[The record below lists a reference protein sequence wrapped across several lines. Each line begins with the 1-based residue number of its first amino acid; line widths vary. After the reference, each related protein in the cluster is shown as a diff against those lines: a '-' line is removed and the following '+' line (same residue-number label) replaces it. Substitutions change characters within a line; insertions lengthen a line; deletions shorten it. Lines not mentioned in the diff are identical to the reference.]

1 IVFFSEMEELG
12 ECECLHGEH
21 PTVWFNFNAIV
32 VFLPFMSVCG
42 IIFNII
48 NFVVYSRRRSS
59 GSAYLAALGCSDI
72 GVCLCG
78 IFVIWADSAR
88 GYNFDFDQYYV
99 FILPYAIPFGNFF
112 QMLSVYIT
120 VLAAIDCFLTVIRL
134 KGLLTPRSIKVL
146 IIAIVA
152 YNVITLWELEA
163 VHCINPAHNK
173 TMYNLCPT
181 NLRMNDLYVQYYKGM
196 MYTTFMAFLPFILLS
211 VLTILILILLKRMR
225 PAPLINS
232 VDTVIFI
239 SLKRRHKKVHFPLL
253 HRTVPFPLLS
263 RTHTGTITVPFPLPD
278 CCPAQEEVGSPVAL
292 LLVIVLF
299 LICNITSLM
308 VNIFE
313 MIQIEIDDFII
324 DILVDVGNLLVVF
337 NATANFIIYYCS
349 DPDFRNEIPRLC
361 ANWGSMDTA
370 KKRGRSLRD
379 HPYKNGD
386 LSASA
391 AAPILI

>member
-1 IVFFSEMEELG
+1 MDELG

-32 VFLPFMSVCG
+32 VFLPFMSVAG
-42 IIFNII
+42 ILFNTI
-48 NFVVYSRRRSS
+48 NFIVYSKRRSS
-59 GSAYLAALGCSDI
+59 ASAYLGALACSDV

-99 FILPYAIPFGNFF
+99 FILPYAIPFSNFF

-146 IIAIVA
+146 IIVVVA
-152 YNVITLWELEA
+152 YNLITHWELEA
-163 VHCINPAHNK
+163 VHCINPASNL

-181 NLRMNDLYVQYYKGM
+181 TLRMNDLYIQYYKGM

-211 VLTILILILLKRMR
+211 VLTLLILILLRRRR
-225 PAPLINS
+225 PTPLINS
-232 VDTVIFI
+232 VDTVIII
-239 SLKRRHKKVHFPLL
+239 SLKRRHKMVFTSFHHPSIPSSITSLSTPPPHPSPL
-253 HRTVPFPLLS
+253 
-263 RTHTGTITVPFPLPD
+263 LPD
-278 CCPAQEEVGSPVAL
+278 CSQVQEEVGSPVAL

-308 VNIFE
+308 INVFE
-313 MIQIEIDDFII
+313 MAQIEIDEFAL

-337 NATANFIIYYCS
+337 NATANFVIYFFS
-349 DPDFRNEIPRLC
+349 DPDFSCEIPRSC
-361 ANWGSMDTA
+361 NWGSLDTS
-370 KKRGRSLRD
+370 KKRRRSLRD
-379 HPYKNGD
+379 PPYMNGD
-386 LSASA
+386 KSSSA

>member
-1 IVFFSEMEELG
+1 EMEELG

-239 SLKRRHKKVHFPLL
+239 SLKRRHKK
-253 HRTVPFPLLS
+253 
-263 RTHTGTITVPFPLPD
+263 D